1 MNKILI
7 PLLLAGLLTITPPLL
22 LAQENAGNSQDTE
35 QVDFQV
41 QGEYTGVLRDG
52 LLPQPVGLQ
61 VIALGERQ
69 FDGVLHTGG
78 LPGSQKN
85 ETTKTTLHGTID
97 EKGQLTLENAE
108 RKIHIHQGR
117 GTIWD
122 CGGIGQ
128 EQAGRLRQVLRQS
141 STMSLAPPRKA
152 VVLFD
157 GTIPEHFQDARITED
172 GLLMEGVTTTM
183 PVGDFQLHLEFRTPF
198 MPAARG
204 QSRGNSGVYIQRR
217 YEVQI
222 LDSFGLA
229 GADNECG
236 GLYRQQQPI
245 INMCL
250 PPLSWQTYDVLFREA
265 RWEGNEK
272 TENAQITV
280 LHNGVPIHW
289 KHAITNKTGAGQKE
303 EAKPLPIHLQNH
315 GNPVRFRNVWLVLD
329 TQKMGAGAG
338 RTRITGQR
346 LKP

>member
-1 MNKILI
+1 MKKILI
-7 PLLLAGLLTITPPLL
+7 HLLLAGLLAIPSPVL

-61 VIALGERQ
+61 VVALGEGQ
-69 FDGVLHTGG
+69 FDGVLHIGG

-85 ETTKTTLHGTID
+85 TTTTTALHGAID
-97 EKGQLTLENAE
+97 EKGQLTLVNGA
-108 RKIHIHQGR
+108 RQIHLHQGR
-117 GTIWD
+117 GTIVD
-122 CGGIGQ
+122 CNGGPDQ
-128 EQAGRLRQVLRQS
+128 VGRLRQVLRQS
-141 STMSLAPPRKA
+141 STMGIAPPRRA
-152 VVLFD
+152 LVLFD
-157 GTIPEHFQDARITED
+157 GSMPEHFADARITED

-183 PVGDFQLHLEFRTPF
+183 PVGDFQLHLEFRIPF
-198 MPAARG
+198 MPDARG
-204 QSRGNSGVYIQRR
+204 QARGNSGVYIQRR

-229 GADNECG
+229 GTNNECG
-236 GLYRQQQPI
+236 GLYRQQQPR

-250 PPLSWQTYDVLFREA
+250 PPLCWQTYDVLFREA

-303 EAKPLPIHLQNH
+303 EDKPLPIHLQNH
-315 GNPVRFRNVWLVLD
+315 GNPVRFRNVWLVLG

>member
-1 MNKILI
+1 MNKILV
-7 PLLLAGLLTITPPLL
+7 PLLLAGLLTITAPLL
-22 LAQENAGNSQDTE
+22 LAQENTGNSQDTE
-35 QVDFQV
+35 QVEFQV

-52 LLPQPVGLQ
+52 LLPRPVGLQ
-61 VIALGERQ
+61 VIALGDRQ
-69 FDGVLHTGG
+69 FDGVLHIGG

-85 ETTKTTLHGTID
+85 EITKTRLHGTID
-97 EKGQLTLENAE
+97 EKGQLRLVNGVRQVTV
-108 RKIHIHQGR
+108 HQGR

-122 CGGIGQ
+122 CSGGPVQ
-128 EQAGRLRQVLRQS
+128 VGRLRQVLRQS
-141 STMSLAPPRKA
+141 STISLAPPRKA

-157 GTIPEHFQDARITED
+157 GTMPEHFQDARITED

-198 MPAARG
+198 MPEARG
-204 QSRGNSGVYIQRR
+204 QARGNSGLYIQRR

-229 GADNECG
+229 GENNECG

-289 KHAITNKTGAGQKE
+289 KHSITSKTGAGQKE
-303 EAKPLPIHLQNH
+303 EQKPLPIHLQNH
-315 GNPVRFRNVWLVLD
+315 GNPVRFRNVWMVLG

-338 RTRITGQR
+338 RARITGQR